1 MMQPNRRLSDFLP
14 LKFANGNQVKQFSKP
29 CVRCG
34 TMLDAKQMNGIARLV
49 ENHIAIAATAQCPK
63 CSENFGV
70 ACVIN
75 PDKQVKRVV
84 LPRVLFNLYLR
95 ALPVQKGE
103 VSAQATFNRGG
114 ITPLPEVRD
123 AMEDAAEIAR
133 QQARSAQVKARDI
146 VRSEEAL
153 GRFNEKA
160 IPAWLLLD
168 GQRFDFERIAPNA
181 QVGEGEF
188 LLDGC
193 LIYRAKA

>member
-95 ALPVQKGE
+95 ALPVQKNE
-103 VSAQATFNRGG
+103 LSAESIPNRGAMSR
-114 ITPLPEVRD
+114 PEVRD
-123 AMEDAAEIAR
+123 AIEDAAEIAR
-133 QQARSAQVKARDI
+133 RQASAQQVKARDI

-168 GQRFDFERIAPNA
+168 GHRFEFERIAPNA

-188 LLDGC
+188 LLDDC
-193 LIYRAKA
+193 LIYRAKV